1 MPQSI
6 SEKKRICFQALGLTE
21 KEAGNILL
29 AELVRL
35 ENDERLPDIKG
46 ISIQVANDEQRRL
59 LETILLLY
67 KGENNGFATVL
78 DVPQNVKIKVG
89 TNENGQE
96 NSNNIINLN
105 NFDYQKEKEK
115 LVNRLNSS
123 ILGNLDIRD
132 ILEQQGTENN
142 TLNNSK
148 YESEI
153 KEIEQQIKHVQ
164 DKIVGDQFS
173 FFSMFKQG
181 SIAKGQIELNQLK
194 KDLKAKKEEYESE
207 TSFKKFSEKRRLTRI
222 KTLSEKGKKL
232 EGIKF
237 LFTGKKERVITSR
250 DEKGRIRRTFVE
262 TDTEEPF
269 VEKQK

>member
-1 MPQSI
+1 M
-6 SEKKRICFQALGLTE
+6 
-21 KEAGNILL
+21 
-29 AELVRL
+29 
-35 ENDERLPDIKG
+35 
-46 ISIQVANDEQRRL
+46 
-59 LETILLLY
+59 LLY
-67 KGENNGFATVL
+67 KGENKDFAKVL
-78 DVPQNVKIKVG
+78 NVPQNIKIEVVTTRKI
-89 TNENGQE
+89 QA
-96 NSNNIINLN
+96 NSDNIIDLN

-132 ILEQQGTENN
+132 ILEQQGNENN

-153 KEIEQQIKHVQ
+153 KEIEQQIKRLQ
-164 DKIVGDQFS
+164 DKVVEDQLS
-173 FFSMFKQG
+173 FLSMFKQG

-237 LFTGKKERVITSR
+237 LFTGKKERLITSR
-250 DEKGRIRRTFVE
+250 DEKGRIRRTLVD
-262 TDTEEPF
+262 THTEEPF
-269 VEKQK
+269 VQEQK